1 MRKLTFSLVF
11 LAILFS
17 KSSFSQT
24 LIKIATLAPQN
35 TAWATHF
42 QSAAAEISELT
53 DNRVKLKFYWGGS
66 QGNEKKVL
74 QKIKI
79 GQLHGGTFTPTDF
92 QERYPDVNII
102 GLPFLF
108 KSIDEVNFV
117 REVLDKK
124 MEEGFNELGFEIF
137 GFAGGGFA
145 YIMSNRPVIRYSD
158 MTNKK
163 IWIPQGDLIS
173 YQTMKALN
181 LVPVPL
187 VLTDVLT
194 ALQTGLID
202 IVSIPP
208 VVALALQ
215 WHTKIKYF
223 TRVPVLYAMG
233 FMAIDNKIMN
243 KISAEDKNVLSK
255 ILRETYALV
264 DASNNK
270 DTTDAINALF
280 NVGIEEV
287 DAIPDEIEDIR
298 KSALLVNQKMAE
310 EGMFSKKLFDEIQI
324 LIEQYR
330 QNQKHHF

>member
-1 MRKLTFSLVF
+1 
-11 LAILFS
+11 
-17 KSSFSQT
+17 
-24 LIKIATLAPQN
+24 
-35 TAWATHF
+35 
-42 QSAAAEISELT
+42 
-53 DNRVKLKFYWGGS
+53 
-66 QGNEKKVL
+66 
-74 QKIKI
+74 
-79 GQLHGGTFTPTDF
+79 
-92 QERYPDVNII
+92 
-102 GLPFLF
+102 
-108 KSIDEVNFV
+108 
-117 REVLDKK
+117 
-124 MEEGFNELGFEIF
+124 
-137 GFAGGGFA
+137 
-145 YIMSNRPVIRYSD
+145 

-173 YQTMKALN
+173 YQTMKSLN

-215 WHTKIKYF
+215 WHTKIKYI

-233 FMAIDNKIMN
+233 FMAIDNKIMS
-243 KISAEDKNVLSK
+243 KISTEDKNVLSK

-264 DASNNK
+264 DSSNSK

-287 DAIPDEIEDIR
+287 EAIPDEIENIR

-310 EGMFSKKLFDEIQI
+310 EGMFSKELFDEIQI
-324 LIEQYR
+324 LIEQFR
-330 QNQKHHF
+330 QN